1 MQVAREPKLDPT
13 RALPVLEG
21 WVGLTEAGELLGVSR
36 QYSYRMAAQG
46 KYMTL
51 HRVGSAHMFV
61 VKRSEVERMMAD
73 RAS

>member
-1 MQVAREPKLDPT
+1 
-13 RALPVLEG
+13 
-21 WVGLTEAGELLGVSR
+21 VGLTEAGEMLGVSR

-61 VKRSEVERMMAD
+61 VRIEEVERMKHD
-73 RAS
+73 REVAAS